1 MLPPGETFFKCLNQ
15 KLPKCSALTA
25 NNAFAQKRLQKEGI
39 YCLHTKHINLCGGID
54 VVAFDKVRQSFYR
67 FYWDKLRQ
75 IVVLVIGKLEE
86 AMTMIVLVTRS
97 TSLGWSDNWISQ
109 PPWVSDQG
117 WSFRLNGKRQK
128 YHPRS
133 ILSPGNIYEVIKMEY
148 NKISYVK
155 IVKYGEAGII
165 DNWLYLSFHGFRYD
179 LYTGNRWKLWKGFIF
194 CSFNDTE
201 AIFFLKW
208 IQH

>member
-1 MLPPGETFFKCLNQ
+1 MFSTDGEQRFRPKAAPEGGNILPSHQTHQSLWWHRRGCLWQGETIFL
-15 KLPKCSALTA
+15 
-25 NNAFAQKRLQKEGI
+25 
-39 YCLHTKHINLCGGID
+39 
-54 VVAFDKVRQSFYR
+54 SFL
-67 FYWDKLRQ
+67 LRQ
-75 IVVLVIGKLEE
+75 MKANCCSCYSGKLEE

-165 DNWLYLSFHGFRYD
+165 DNLLYLSSHGFRYD

-194 CSFNDTE
+194 CSLNDTE